1 MNMQVLLQ
9 KSSIFTEALKDQM
22 DRTREKHAAV
32 AAAATQKR
40 SKKTK
45 QIKLGGRSDRRVSGR
60 GKRMRLDSDDEDHSD
75 EQVEEPLKRLKVL
88 PDDPKPAFVQP
99 ALVTGAKLRDYQ
111 LEGVAWMV
119 SLWENGISGIL
130 GEPSLIL
137 QETLLNC
144 HHLADEMGLGKV
156 RTSNPST
163 CERNGTGRLTL
174 HSADYPNDCVYCIFA
189 RTSRGAFP
197 HRVSPQR
204 FTQLEG

>member
-22 DRTREKHAAV
+22 DRTREKYAAAAV
-32 AAAATQKR
+32 ATQKR

-45 QIKLGGRSDRRVSGR
+45 QNKPVGHSGRRVSGR
-60 GKRMRLDSDDEDHSD
+60 GKRMRPDSDEEDQSD
-75 EQVEEPLKRLKVL
+75 QEPEEPLKRIKVL

-130 GEPSLIL
+130 GEPSLI
-137 QETLLNC
+137 
-144 HHLADEMGLGKV
+144 
-156 RTSNPST
+156 
-163 CERNGTGRLTL
+163 
-174 HSADYPNDCVYCIFA
+174 
-189 RTSRGAFP
+189 
-197 HRVSPQR
+197 
-204 FTQLEG
+204 